1 MYKHHEESIEIMKNF
16 FMEREEVIAVILGGS
31 IAKGCERPDS
41 DLDAMVIITPE
52 AYDERVK
59 SNTTVETIF
68 GHCTYEGGYFD
79 TKYMTKEYLIDAAK
93 HASEPT
99 RNSFDGARVIY
110 SKDPEIESILNQV
123 PVFQK
128 SEQADKMLSFFAD
141 YSLNYGYFLKMCK
154 PEGFMRLHA
163 IGEIIYSVYR
173 MILQEKEVL
182 FPCNRRLE
190 ETVDGLADKPENI
203 VELGQKLAADQT
215 DESADA
221 FVNAYLAWRK
231 YPLPE
236 DYSHVLSR
244 YTADF
249 EQWWREPRPLVN
261 EW

>member
-1 MYKHHEESIEIMKNF
+1 MYEHHEKSIEIMKQF
-16 FMEREEVIAVILGGS
+16 FARRDEVIAVILGGS
-31 IAKGCERPDS
+31 VAKGCERPDS

-52 AYDERVK
+52 AYAQRVS

-79 TKYMTKEYLIDAAK
+79 TKYMTKEYLIAAAE
-93 HASEPT
+93 HGSEPT
-99 RNSFDGARVIY
+99 RNSFAQARVIY
-110 SKDPEIESILNQV
+110 SKDPEIEAILSRV

-128 SEQADKMLSFFAD
+128 SEQAEKMLSFYAD
-141 YSLNYGYFLKMCK
+141 YFLNYGYFLKMCK

-163 IGEIIYSVYR
+163 VGEIIYSVYR
-173 MILQEKEVL
+173 MILQEQEVL

-190 ETVDGLADKPENI
+190 ETVAALGGAPENI
-203 VELGQKLAADQT
+203 VALGRKLAEDQT

-231 YPLPE
+231 YPVPE
-236 DYSHVLSR
+236 DSSQVLSQ

-249 EQWWREPRPLVN
+249 EQWWRVPRPLVN